1 MLMLL
6 ANREGV
12 PTRRTSPL
20 FRGAGF
26 FLIACFAW
34 TLILASAPDLHEL
47 IHAGADSPAHSC
59 AVTTLHAGGLDASPA
74 ALICS
79 APLLFAALEG
89 VIRCD
94 DELPSSTWSYLAHE
108 HAPPV
113 LLA

>member
-1 MLMLL
+1 MGV
-6 ANREGV
+6 ANGMAV
-12 PTRRTSPL
+12 PTQRTSPL

-34 TLILASAPDLHEL
+34 TLVLASAPDLHEL

-59 AVTTLHAGGLDASPA
+59 AVTTLHAGGVDASPA

-79 APLLFAALEG
+79 APALIAALER
-89 VIRCD
+89 VVPCD
-94 DELPSSTWSYLAHE
+94 AELPPWTWSYLAHE